1 MSTRKILRRILWSF
15 YAIPITLL
23 LLPSDFMM
31 IYQYGPGMFPFAT
44 FDCLISLPSL
54 VAMYLHIWDKQ
65 LFVPAFWKIYAF
77 IFIAWDFS
85 FNLLIEPAIT
95 GEELSWPD
103 LIGAVTLVPL
113 YVAVFRYAFRKWD
126 ENGVPPKI
134 NAD

>member
-1 MSTRKILRRILWSF
+1 MSTRQILRRIIWNF

-31 IYQYGPGMFPFAT
+31 IYQYGPGMFPIAT
-44 FDCLISLPSL
+44 LDCLISLPSL
-54 VAMYLHIWDKQ
+54 AAMYLHIWDTQ

-77 IFIAWDFS
+77 VYITWDFL

-95 GEELSWPD
+95 GEKLGWAA
-103 LIGAVTLVPL
+103 LMGAVMTIPL

-126 ENGVPPKI
+126 NNEVPCS
-134 NAD
+134 